1 MITLNYIKT
10 FSGLSVSPFLFSNL
24 LYVNIINQKK
34 LFHKLKIFSF
44 NYFLNTSLFYLS
56 FTSFFDIM
64 YRIIN
69 LKEGIFLISTS
80 NLSVQ
85 FGGRKLFD
93 EVDIKFT
100 PGNCYGIIGPN
111 GAGKST
117 FLKILTGEAESTS
130 GEVIIDK
137 NKRLSFLKQD
147 HFAYEDEEV
156 LNVVMMGHAKLYDIM
171 LQKNALY
178 AKTEF
183 TEEDGNLAA
192 ELEGEFAELDGWEAE
207 TNAEKF
213 LVGLGIPAE
222 MHHKL
227 MKELTEPEKVKVLL
241 AQAIFG
247 NPDILLL
254 DEPTNG
260 LDLHAVKWL
269 EDFLM
274 DLENTTVLVVSHDRH
289 FLNKVCTHITDID
302 YGKIKMFVGNYDFW
316 YESNQLMQELIR
328 NQNKKMEQKKKELQ
342 DFIARFSANA
352 SKSKQ
357 ATSRKKQLE
366 KLQFE
371 DMQVSNRKYPYIE
384 FKPEREAGN
393 NMLRV
398 ENLTKTVDGEKILDN
413 ISFTVNT
420 GDKVV
425 ILSKNDIAKTTLFR
439 ILAGELEPDSGKVE
453 WGVTTSQSYFP
464 KDNSEYFE
472 NVDLSLIDWLR
483 QFSEDQHEEYVRG
496 FLGRML
502 FSGEEAR
509 KKAKVLSGG
518 EKVRCMLSKMM
529 LSNANVLLLDNP
541 TDHLDLES
549 ITSLNKA
556 LERFDGTI
564 LFTTHDHEFIQTIAN
579 KIIEITPKGILE
591 KEMEYDDYLNDEN
604 VEARLKELYS

>member
-1 MITLNYIKT
+1 M
-10 FSGLSVSPFLFSNL
+10 
-24 LYVNIINQKK
+24 
-34 LFHKLKIFSF
+34 
-44 NYFLNTSLFYLS
+44 
-56 FTSFFDIM
+56 
-64 YRIIN
+64 
-69 LKEGIFLISTS
+69 ISTS

-147 HFAYEDEEV
+147 HFAYEDEQV
-156 LNVVMMGHAKLYDIM
+156 LNVVMMGHTKLYDIM
-171 LQKNALY
+171 MKKNELY
-178 AKTEF
+178 SKTEF
-183 TEEDGNLAA
+183 TEEDGELAA

-213 LVGLGIPAE
+213 LIGLGIGAE
-222 MHHKL
+222 LHHKL

-260 LDLHAVKWL
+260 LDLKAVKWL
-269 EDFLM
+269 EEFLM
-274 DLENTTVLVVSHDRH
+274 NLENTTVLVVSHDRH
-289 FLNKVCTHITDID
+289 FLNKVCTHIADID

-316 YESNQLMQELIR
+316 YESNQLMQDLIR
-328 NQNKKMEQKKKELQ
+328 NQNKKLEQKRKELQ

-393 NMLRV
+393 NMLKV
-398 ENLTKTVDGEKILDN
+398 ENLSKTIDGEKVLNN

-425 ILSKNDIAKTTLFR
+425 ILSNNDIAKTTLFQ
-439 ILAGELEPDSGKVE
+439 ILAGEMEPDSGTYE
-453 WGVTTSQSYFP
+453 WGMTTSQSYFP

-472 NVDLSLIDWLR
+472 NVDLSLIDWMR
-483 QFSEDQHEEYVRG
+483 QFSTDQHEEYVRG

-509 KKAKVLSGG
+509 KMAKVLSGG

-529 LSNANVLLLDNP
+529 LSGANVLLLDNP

-549 ITSLNKA
+549 ITSLNKS
-556 LERFDGTI
+556 LIRFPGTV
-564 LFTTHDHEFIQTIAN
+564 LFTTHDHEFIQTVAN
-579 KIIEITPKGILE
+579 KIIEITPNGILE
-591 KEMEYDDYLNDEN
+591 KEMEYDDYINDEN
-604 VEARLKELYS
+604 VQQRLSELYGK